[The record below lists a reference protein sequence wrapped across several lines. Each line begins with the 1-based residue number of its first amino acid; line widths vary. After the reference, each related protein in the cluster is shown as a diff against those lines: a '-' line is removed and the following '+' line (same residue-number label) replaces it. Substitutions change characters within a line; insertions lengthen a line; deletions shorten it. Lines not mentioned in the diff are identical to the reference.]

1 MAGSTDPTK
10 AVPNLYHPLDAD
22 KQELRLLEICP
33 SKDSDSP
40 IQVKI
45 FPRRFGDV
53 RGQFIPFSY
62 VWGDPTDTETIIIII
77 NGISRKVTK
86 NLALFLRQVRVL
98 LPEILANI
106 SWEKPALFWAD
117 AICINQ
123 DDTEERN
130 HQVQLMGSIYS
141 STPMVLA
148 WLGLAEDSHLAAS
161 LINTFAVWLD
171 TCDKKNPKP
180 ANSGD
185 YDLNCDDWMERHPEF
200 WSLSGDVERMNP
212 YWEAIKTLLL
222 SPYWERTWIFQEI
235 TLPADTLLMY
245 GSTLIRLSSLP
256 ALGLW
261 MVKFLNKS
269 ASDFP
274 FLDQASYQDLFMT
287 VQFATNAVG
296 FSIKSTLLI
305 GQRLTI
311 QERPTLV
318 LVSDLADLRA
328 SDPRDKIFSLLGVMD
343 THLTADYSKP
353 VAQVYCEFVSAWIYE
368 VQNLNFLLEAYRMPY
383 VKGSKEQPGLPSWV
397 PDWGAISSAL
407 NEDLNM
413 TYGSPLG
420 HSFLQLGLRASAH
433 LPLDP
438 AHIGQSSRILTATG
452 VVCDQVQEVY
462 PTWIDSEGDFII
474 GTSFFD
480 LLQRF
485 MDSCKLE
492 RHGRSRRHI
501 FQILFRTSLQ
511 DTALVDNSVR
521 LLHSD
526 GTRLHMWGICFLLFL
541 VRCHADRC
549 NPSSLHHGGLAATF
563 LTRLGI
569 PHGPDFSRFWREEIF
584 GDVKW
589 GEPDVAHWQDA
600 EAAFQWAWENHMA
613 ELESIRVQSLFS
625 LGSTAKF
632 LTQRNYMGVTSS
644 AEVGDK
650 VVVLAGCDA
659 PVLLR
664 PKDGHYEHI
673 GPCFVLGLMDGEAK
687 DMVDRGEAKIERFE
701 IH

>member
-1 MAGSTDPTK
+1 MAGSTDSTK

-45 FPRRFGDV
+45 FPRRFEDV
-53 RGQFIPFSY
+53 QGQFIPFSY
-62 VWGDPTDTETIIIII
+62 VWGDPTDTETIII

-130 HQVQLMGSIYS
+130 RQVQLMGSIYGAA
-141 STPMVLA
+141 PMVLA
-148 WLGLAEDSHLAAS
+148 WLGQAEDSHLVGNMTDACV
-161 LINTFAVWLD
+161 VWMEA
-171 TCDKKNPKP
+171 CKEKN
-180 ANSGD
+180 ANSAGTSGWD
-185 YDLNCDDWMERHPEF
+185 PNCNGWMERYPEF
-200 WSLSGDVERMNP
+200 WSFSGDVRKMNP
-212 YWEAIKTLLL
+212 YWEAIRTLLL

-256 ALGLW
+256 AFGLW

-353 VAQVYCEFVSAWIYE
+353 VAQVYCEFVSAWMYE

-397 PDWGAISSAL
+397 PDWGAISLAL

-420 HSFLQLGLRASAH
+420 HSFLQLGIRASAH

-511 DTALVDNSVR
+511 DTALVDNS
-521 LLHSD
+521 
-526 GTRLHMWGICFLLFL
+526 
-541 VRCHADRC
+541 
-549 NPSSLHHGGLAATF
+549 
-563 LTRLGI
+563 
-569 PHGPDFSRFWREEIF
+569 REEIF